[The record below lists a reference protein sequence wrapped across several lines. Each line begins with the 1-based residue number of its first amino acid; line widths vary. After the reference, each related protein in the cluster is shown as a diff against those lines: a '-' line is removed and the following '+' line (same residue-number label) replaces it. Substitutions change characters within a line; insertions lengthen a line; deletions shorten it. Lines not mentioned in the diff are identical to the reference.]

1 MAYLFL
7 GNLCFSSDERCV
19 TLQLRDCAIITWRGA
34 GLVGK
39 LEGGHR
45 RKCVKRE
52 GGLDIKF

>member
-19 TLQLRDCAIITWRGA
+19 TLQLGDCAIITWRGA

-39 LEGGHR
+39 LEGGGIGENAL
-45 RKCVKRE
+45 RE
-52 GGLDIKF
+52 KGGWI

>member
-19 TLQLRDCAIITWRGA
+19 TLQLGDCAIITWRGA

-39 LEGGHR
+39 LEGGGGIGENAL
-45 RKCVKRE
+45 RE
-52 GGLDIKF
+52 KGGWI